1 MINLPNDILCNIY
14 TIYINNR
21 NIEHYENNYNKYIKR
36 KLIMDLNSFNI
47 EYQNH
52 LIIHKSQRD
61 YSIVEWYKEFFELNN
76 MKSKYILKN
85 NKINK
90 LYIKQKKEIKRLK
103 KLNINDKDK
112 NGYFYHLGKIM
123 KVYK

>member
-1 MINLPNDILCNIY
+1 MNNLPNDILC
-14 TIYINNR
+14 TIYNVYINDR
-21 NIEHYENNYNKYIKR
+21 NIDHYENNYNKYIKR

-47 EYQNH
+47 EYQKH
-52 LIIHKSQRD
+52 LKIHIDQRE
-61 YSIVEWYKEFFELNN
+61 YTIVEWFKEGFELNN

>member
-61 YSIVEWYKEFFELNN
+61 YSIVEWYKECFELNN